1 MAFDDEFKL
10 ENVPVGW
17 IEAGDQVA
25 IPEHGQTLVFRVQE
39 VSRKHAPPDPTAYV
53 FRSESAD
60 GKARVLS
67 FESGE
72 HVDKI
77 VRV

>member
-1 MAFDDEFKL
+1 MTVDDDFTL

-25 IPEHGQTLVFRVQE
+25 ILEHRQTVVCRVQE
-39 VSRKHAPPDPTAYV
+39 VKRKHAPPDPMTYV
-53 FRSESAD
+53 LHCEQLD
-60 GKARVLS
+60 GKVRDLS